1 MGNEIHVIE
10 KNNKWELIDLRTS
23 KKPISIK

>member
-1 MGNEIHVIE
+1 MDNEIHVIE